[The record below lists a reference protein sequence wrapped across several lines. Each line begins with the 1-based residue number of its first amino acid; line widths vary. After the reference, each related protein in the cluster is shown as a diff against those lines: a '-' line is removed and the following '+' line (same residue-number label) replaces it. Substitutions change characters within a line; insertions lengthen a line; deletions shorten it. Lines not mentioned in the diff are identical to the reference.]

1 MSKAIDRGA
10 AISNKLVAVCGN
22 PNCGKTTIFN
32 ALTGL
37 SQKVGNYPGVTVER
51 VSGKLS
57 SPDNKNNI
65 TIVDIPGTYSLAAF
79 SPDEYIAAASLY
91 GAIEGERLPDAIVCV
106 LEATSLDRS
115 LYLLQQVI
123 QIGVPVLVVLNMIDL
138 SDKKGI
144 KIDFDKFSKQLGGVS
159 VIPVVG
165 NQGRGIPQLKQTISE
180 LVESDTVSNVPKFG
194 DEVEDLINKLNHN
207 SSSRTE
213 TETGSRTRTRT
224 RARGR
229 AGTGT
234 GTGTNEGIRTRTR
247 AELLRVIFDVD
258 GPAEREF
265 LQDYRSDS
273 IKDIIESGRKK
284 IKDKYGYLT
293 KAEVGTLTDRATEI
307 RKSVAKKE
315 NEGYRSK
322 SEIFDMLI
330 LNPIIGPILF
340 IVMMIFIFQSI
351 FSWAVPFINFVD
363 SLFMNLAGYVESI
376 MTPGPLQSLLVNG
389 VIGGV
394 GSVLIF
400 IPQIIILFLFIS
412 ILEDSGYMSRAAF
425 LVDRMF
431 RWCGLSGKSFIP
443 LLSSYACAVPGIMAT
458 RTIEDRKQRIITILV
473 APLMSCSA
481 RLPIYTIMIAG
492 FVPYKPI
499 FGIINLQG
507 LVLSGIYVLG
517 LIVAVVVAFIL
528 KKTMLKAERS
538 TFMMEMPSYKVPTF
552 KATFMLVINR
562 VKMFIIRAG
571 TVILAITIIIWA
583 LGYFP
588 RSESINNKYENLTTL
603 ENINFEN
610 KYEKLNMINEAI
622 ITDYPNLNQWFTQ
635 TNNDI
640 SALDSD
646 DAVIQYRNE
655 NSADSIRNLVY
666 NTLLDKRSLV
676 LQHNSN
682 MAQIE
687 NNKASENLSNSYF
700 SRLGKFV
707 QPLFEPLGWDW
718 KISMAVLASFPA
730 REVIIATLG
739 TIYNLGGDADEDS
752 ASLISKMQQ
761 ARYEEGEKKGEL
773 IFTPA
778 VAMSIMIFFALSCQC
793 AATLV
798 TIRSETGK
806 TSYAVGAFIYM
817 TVLAYLFSFIVFQS
831 MKYLGV

>member
-1 MSKAIDRGA
+1 MGKATDKGA
-10 AISNKLVAVCGN
+10 AISTKLVAVCGN

-57 SPDNKNNI
+57 FSENKNNI

-91 GAIEGERLPDAIVCV
+91 GAIKGERLPDAIVCV
-106 LEATSLDRS
+106 LEASSLDRS
-115 LYLLQQVI
+115 LYLLQQVM
-123 QIGVPVLVVLNMIDL
+123 QIGVPILVVLNMIDL

-144 KIDFDKFSKQLGGVS
+144 KIDFDKLSQQLGGIP

-165 NQGRGIPQLKQTISE
+165 NQGKGIPQLKLTISK
-180 LVESDTVSNVPKFG
+180 LVDTDSASSIPKFG

-207 SSSRTE
+207 SSDRTK
-213 TETGSRTRTRT
+213 TRTGLRTRTRT
-224 RARGR
+224 RAR
-229 AGTGT
+229 TGT
-234 GTGTNEGIRTRTR
+234 RAETRTRTR
-247 AELLRVIFDVD
+247 AEILRVIFDVD

-265 LQDYRSDS
+265 LQDYRVDS
-273 IKDIIESGRKK
+273 IKDTIENGRKK
-284 IKDKYGYLT
+284 IKEKYGYLT
-293 KAEVGTLTDRATEI
+293 KAETGTLTDRATEI
-307 RKSVAKKE
+307 KKSVSKKE
-315 NEGYRSK
+315 DEGYRSK
-322 SEIFDMLI
+322 SEIFDVVI

-340 IVMMIFIFQSI
+340 VAMMILVFQSI
-351 FSWAVPFINFVD
+351 FSWAIPFIDFID
-363 SLFMNLAGYVESI
+363 SLFVGLAGYVESI

-400 IPQIIILFLFIS
+400 VPQIVILFLFIS
-412 ILEDSGYMSRAAF
+412 VLEDSGYMSRAAF

-458 RTIEDRKQRIITILV
+458 RTIENRKLRIITILV

-492 FVPYKPI
+492 FIPYKPV
-499 FGIINLQG
+499 FGVVNLQG
-507 LVLSGIYVLG
+507 LVLTGIYALG
-517 LIVAVVVAFIL
+517 LVVAVVVAFIL
-528 KKTMLKAERS
+528 KKTMLKAEKS
-538 TFMMEMPSYKVPTF
+538 TFMMEMPSYKMPTF

-562 VKMFIIRAG
+562 IKMFIIRAG
-571 TVILAITIIIWA
+571 TIILAITIIIWA

-588 RSESINNKYENLTTL
+588 RSESVNNKYENLTTL

-610 KYEKLNMINEAI
+610 KYEKLNTMNEAI
-622 ITDYPNLNQWFTQ
+622 ITDYPQLNPWFTQ
-635 TNNDI
+635 IKNEI
-640 SALDSD
+640 SILDSD
-646 DAVIQYRNE
+646 DAIIKYRN
-655 NSADSIRNLVY
+655 NNLADSIKNLIY
-666 NTLLDKRSLV
+666 NTLLDNRNLV
-676 LQHNSN
+676 LEHESN
-682 MAQIE
+682 LVQIE
-687 NNKASENLSNSYF
+687 NDEASENLSNSYF

-739 TIYNLGGDADEDS
+739 TIYNLGGDVDGES

-773 IFTPA
+773 VFTPA

-817 TVLAYLFSFIVFQS
+817 TVIAYLFSFIVFQS
-831 MKYLGV
+831 MKYLGL